1 MNNRVLTLMS
11 LCARAGK
18 LQSGE
23 LPAEKAIKKG
33 KAKLVIIA
41 ADASENTKKKFK
53 NMAEYRELP
62 YFLYSDRETLGRTI
76 GKEFRSVICIT
87 EEGFAGSI
95 GKAFE
100 ELSEKKI

>member
-1 MNNRVLTLMS
+1 VNNKVLSLTG

-23 LPAEKAIKKG
+23 LPVEKAIKKG
-33 KAKLVIIA
+33 SGQLLIIA
-41 ADASENTKKKFK
+41 EDASENTKKKFR

-62 YFLYSDRETLGRTI
+62 YLFYGDRETLGRAI

-87 EEGFAGSI
+87 DEGFAGSI
-95 GKAFE
+95 KKAFE
-100 ELSEKKI
+100 QLG